1 LSDARIL
8 ERGYR
13 PYDGE
18 RLGLPSIVR
27 SLVRHSA
34 QRVLGLRRPARA
46 KILPVLSAACAYLP
60 AVVFIG
66 IAAIVP
72 ESEFRDE
79 FLPTYPEYYGFI
91 TSALV
96 VFAVFVAPEALCSDR
111 RNGLLGYYLAAP
123 LTRLS
128 YVTSKVIAVFTL
140 LLLTTLGPPLL
151 LMIAFMLQGIGPDG
165 PLDVLVLLFRVVA
178 SGALV
183 AILYTAVSLGVSS
196 LTDRRAF
203 ASAGTLLVIIVSGVV
218 TGALVNGASAPRSL
232 LAGNLFVAPFAL
244 VFRIYGQSDVDLD
257 QVSTVALVIGVAGW
271 TLLGFGTLW
280 FRYRRMEAK

>member
-1 LSDARIL
+1 MSDARIL

-13 PYDGE
+13 RYDGE
-18 RLGLPSIVR
+18 RLGLISVMR
-27 SLVRHSA
+27 ALVRHSA

-46 KILPVLSAACAYLP
+46 KILPVLAALCAYLP

-66 IAAIVP
+66 IAALIP
-72 ESEFRDE
+72 PSDLRDE
-79 FLPTYPEYYGFI
+79 FLPTYAEYYGFI

-96 VFAVFVAPEALCSDR
+96 VFAVFVAPEALCPDR

-128 YVTSKVIAVFTL
+128 YVVSKVIAVFTL

-151 LMIAFMLQGIGPDG
+151 LMVAFVLQGIGPDG
-165 PLDVLVLLFRVVA
+165 PLDVVVLILRVVA

-183 AILYTAVSLGVSS
+183 STVYTAVSLGVSS

-203 ASAGTLLVIIVSGVV
+203 AAAGTLLVIIVSGVI
-218 TGALVNGASAPRSL
+218 TGALVEGASAPDSL
-232 LAGNLFVAPFAL
+232 LAGNLTAAPFTL
-244 VFRIYGQSDVDLD
+244 VFRIYGDAGLNPEVP
-257 QVSTVALVIGVAGW
+257 TGALVIGVVGW
-271 TLLGFGTLW
+271 TLLGFGALW
-280 FRYRRMEAK
+280 VRYRRIDAK

>member
-1 LSDARIL
+1 MSDARIL

-13 PYDGE
+13 RYDGE
-18 RLGLPSIVR
+18 RLGLPSVMR

-46 KILPVLSAACAYLP
+46 KILPVVSALCAYLP

-72 ESEFRDE
+72 PSRLRDQ
-79 FLPTYPEYYGFI
+79 FLPTYPQYYGFI
-91 TSALV
+91 TSALI
-96 VFAVFVAPEALCSDR
+96 VFAVFVAPEALCPDR
-111 RNGLLGYYLAAP
+111 LNGLLGYYLAAP

-128 YVTSKVIAVFTL
+128 YVASKVIAVFAL

-151 LMIAFMLQGIGPDG
+151 LMIAFILQGIGPDG
-165 PLDVLVLLFRVVA
+165 ALDVLVLLLRVLA

-183 AILYTAVSLGVSS
+183 STVYTAVSLGVSS

-203 ASAGTLLVIIVSGVV
+203 AAAGTLLVIVVSGVV
-218 TGALVNGASAPRSL
+218 TGALVDGASAPQALR
-232 LAGNLFVAPFAL
+232 AGNLTAAPFML
-244 VFRIYGQSDVDLD
+244 VFRIYGDAGVNPDVPTL
-257 QVSTVALVIGVAGW
+257 ALVIGVVGW

-280 FRYRRMEAK
+280 VRYRRIDAK

>member
-1 LSDARIL
+1 MSDARIL

-13 PYDGE
+13 RYDGV
-18 RLGLPSIVR
+18 RLGPISVMR

-46 KILPVLSAACAYLP
+46 KILPVLAALCAYLP

-72 ESEFRDE
+72 ASAVRDQ
-79 FLPTYPEYYGFI
+79 FLPTYPQYYGFI

-96 VFAVFVAPEALCSDR
+96 VFAVFVAPEALCPDR

-128 YVTSKVIAVFTL
+128 YVVSKVVAVFTL

-165 PLDVLVLLFRVVA
+165 PFDVAVLALRVLASGVLVSTV
-178 SGALV
+178 
-183 AILYTAVSLGVSS
+183 YTAVSLGVSS
-196 LTDRRAF
+196 LTDSRAF
-203 ASAGTLLVIIVSGVV
+203 AAAGTLLVIVVSGVV
-218 TGALVNGASAPRSL
+218 TGALVGGASAPHAL
-232 LAGNLFVAPFAL
+232 LAGNLTAAPFGL
-244 VFRIYGQSDVDLD
+244 VFRIYGDADFDSE
-257 QVSTVALVIGVAGW
+257 VSTVALVIGVAGW

-280 FRYRRMEAK
+280 ARYRRIDAK

>member
-1 LSDARIL
+1 VSDARIL

-13 PYDGE
+13 RYEGE
-18 RLGLPSIVR
+18 RLGLLAVMR

-46 KILPVLSAACAYLP
+46 KLLPVLTALCAYLP

-72 ESEFRDE
+72 PSRLRDQ
-79 FLPTYPEYYGFI
+79 FLPTYPQYYGFI
-91 TSALV
+91 TSALI
-96 VFAVFVAPEALCSDR
+96 VFAVFVAPEALCPDR

-128 YVTSKVIAVFTL
+128 YVASKVVAVFML

-151 LMIAFMLQGIGPDG
+151 LMIAFVLQGIGPSS
-165 PLDVLVLLFRVVA
+165 PLDVFVVVLRVVA

-183 AILYTAVSLGVSS
+183 STLYTAVSLGVSS
-196 LTDRRAF
+196 LTDRRTF
-203 ASAGTLLVIIVSGVV
+203 AAAGTLLVIIVSGVV
-218 TGALVNGASAPRSL
+218 TGALVNGASAPQAL
-232 LAGNLFVAPFAL
+232 LGANLVDAPFTL
-244 VFRIYGQSDVDLD
+244 VYRIYGDVGINPS
-257 QVSTVALVIGVAGW
+257 VPTAALVGGVAGW

-280 FRYRRMEAK
+280 FRYRRIDAK